1 MTITSQSPKQLTDDD
16 NRDLLEMM
24 KIIKFIQSA
33 HFPEY
38 LPLNHHFV
46 FKAGFFKVE
55 LHLIIHFSLG
65 SGEKS
70 EPRNLLSE

>member
-1 MTITSQSPKQLTDDD
+1 MTISSQTPKQLTNDD
-16 NRDLLEMM
+16 NHNLLEMM

-33 HFPEY
+33 NFPEY

-55 LHLIIHFSLG
+55 LHLILQFSLG